1 MGTYTQT
8 ERGGGELIALF
19 VLCRYHLASASADNS
34 VKIWDIRALRNIYT
48 ISAHQSLV
56 SDVKFAKGRSP
67 MATNDDNNSYEAS
80 SIYGTYLTTVGY
92 DGCVKMWSADDY
104 RLMKSLEGHEGKV
117 MGVDIS
123 KGKRIRPQP

>member
-1 MGTYTQT
+1 
-8 ERGGGELIALF
+8 
-19 VLCRYHLASASADNS
+19 
-34 VKIWDIRALRNIYT
+34 
-48 ISAHQSLV
+48 
-56 SDVKFAKGRSP
+56 
-67 MATNDDNNSYEAS
+67 MATNDSSYEAS

-123 KGKRIRPQP
+123 KGNECINTYAWPFLTPSV